1 MSTIR
6 QDPTVSD
13 ESVPQPAPPPL
24 NVLIVDDVQE
34 NLVLLED
41 VLSENGYIPILARNG
56 LDALSQLETKKI
68 HLIVADAMMPR
79 MDGFQLCKEV
89 RARESS
95 AKIPF
100 VIYTGNYVDG
110 ADQEFARSI
119 GVDRYV
125 VKYAG
130 LGSLVEVINEL
141 AEQHYGFRRE
151 ILPGSHPEQAPIND
165 HEFLE
170 KHHAII
176 IRKLEEKMA
185 ELEMYAEA
193 LTVKNREIQ
202 ASEDRYRGLF
212 DHASV
217 AILVVDRDSG
227 KILDVNKQGI
237 GLLGYAKEE
246 ILALPAPPFVEEGE
260 FGHGSYQDANMYTSS
275 EAKMRTKRGDTLD
288 VEIGVAPLAR
298 PQDNRILLYIHDI
311 TEQKRMREQ
320 LMQAEKMTLMGRLAA
335 SIAHE
340 IRNPL
345 SAVTLNLQYLLQKA
359 NADQGMRGI
368 IEDALEGARRVE
380 SVMENTLSFARI
392 TPPVLKLE
400 CINDLAE
407 HVLGFLRVPVL
418 QKKIVVDTQFAA
430 DLPAILVDAKQ
441 IEQVILNVLQN
452 AVDAS
457 SEGGTITLATGVMD
471 EPPQGQAPGRRVVM
485 AIRDCGVGIS
495 EEQYKHLFEHFR
507 TNKPG
512 GTGLGLAMSKQI
524 MLRHNSEIRI
534 EPAPGS
540 GTIVRLV
547 FPAHR

>member
-1 MSTIR
+1 M
-6 QDPTVSD
+6 
-13 ESVPQPAPPPL
+13 
-24 NVLIVDDVQE
+24 
-34 NLVLLED
+34 LLEE
-41 VLSENGYIPILARNG
+41 VLQENGYCPILAKNG
-56 LDALSQLETKKI
+56 LDALGQLEAQEV
-68 HLIVADAMMPR
+68 HLIVADAMMPK

-110 ADQEFARSI
+110 ADQDFARSI

-130 LGSLVEVINEL
+130 LGSLVEAINEL
-141 AEQHYGFRRE
+141 TEQHYGFRRQ
-151 ILPGSHPEQAPIND
+151 PVPEQEPIGD

-185 ELEMYAEA
+185 EQEMYAEA
-193 LTVKNREIQ
+193 LTLKNRELQ

-212 DHASV
+212 DHASI

-227 KILDVNKQGI
+227 SVLDVNKQGAA
-237 GLLGYAKEE
+237 LLQYTKEE
-246 ILALPAPPFVEEGE
+246 ILALRELPFVGGE
-260 FGHGSYQDANMYTSS
+260 DFRTALLGANMYASG
-275 EAKMRTKRGDTLD
+275 EAAMRTKSGETID
-288 VEIGVAPLAR
+288 VEIGAAPLAR
-298 PQDNRILLYIHDI
+298 PQDNRILLYVRDI

-359 NADQGMRGI
+359 EDDKGMHGI

-380 SVMENTLSFARI
+380 SVIENTLSFARI

-400 CINDLAE
+400 CINDLVE
-407 HVLGFLRVPVL
+407 HVLGFLRVPMYE
-418 QKKIVVDTQFAA
+418 KKIAADTRYAA
-430 DLPAILVDAKQ
+430 DLPRILVDAKQ

-457 SEGGTITLATGVMD
+457 QEGGAVTLATGLMD
-471 EPPQGQAPGRRVVM
+471 EPGQGQKLRGRCVVL
-485 AIRDCGVGIS
+485 AIRDCGIGMS

-507 TNKPG
+507 TTKSG

-547 FPAHR
+547 FPAHV

>member
-1 MSTIR
+1 MANFPQGPSAG
-6 QDPTVSD
+6 SD
-13 ESVPQPAPPPL
+13 GTQQAGAASL
-24 NVLIVDDVQE
+24 KVLIVDDVQE
-34 NLVLLED
+34 NLMLLEE
-41 VLSENGYIPILARNG
+41 VLSENGYIPVLAKNG
-56 LDALSQLETKKI
+56 LEALNHLETQEV
-68 HLIVADAMMPR
+68 HLIVADAMMPK

-89 RARESS
+89 RVRESS

-110 ADQEFARSI
+110 ADQEFAQSI

-130 LGSLVEVINEL
+130 LGSLVEAINEL
-141 AEQHYGFRRE
+141 TEQHYGFKRQP
-151 ILPGSHPEQAPIND
+151 LPEQELIND

-193 LTVKNREIQ
+193 LTIKNREIQ

-212 DHASV
+212 DHASI
-217 AILVVDRDSG
+217 AILVVDRG
-227 KILDVNKQGI
+227 TGRVLDVNKQGAA
-237 GLLGYAKEE
+237 LLEYTKEE
-246 ILALPAPPFVEEGE
+246 ILALPELPFVGAEDLRNALLGASMFSSGE
-260 FGHGSYQDANMYTSS
+260 A
-275 EAKMRTKRGDTLD
+275 AMRTKSGQTID
-288 VEIGVAPLAR
+288 VEVGAAPLER
-298 PQDNRILLYIHDI
+298 PQDNRILLYVRDI

-345 SAVTLNLQYLLQKA
+345 SAVSLNLQYLLQKVE
-359 NADQGMRGI
+359 ADKGVRSI
-368 IEDALEGARRVE
+368 IEDALEGTRRVE

-400 CINDLAE
+400 SVNDLVDR
-407 HVLGFLRVPVL
+407 VLGFLRVTIQ
-418 QKKIVVDTQFAA
+418 QKRITVDSQFAS
-430 DLPAILVDAKQ
+430 DLPRILVDAKQ

-457 SEGGTITLATGVMD
+457 QEGGVVTLATGLMD
-471 EPPQGQAPGRRVVM
+471 EPAQGTEAARSRALCWRF
-485 AIRDCGVGIS
+485 AI
-495 EEQYKHLFEHFR
+495 
-507 TNKPG
+507 
-512 GTGLGLAMSKQI
+512 A
-524 MLRHNSEIRI
+524 
-534 EPAPGS
+534 A
-540 GTIVRLV
+540 LV
-547 FPAHR
+547 